1 MKMKEREEKMINVNE
16 LVQRLNASDVP
27 HCSKINNI
35 ITSMPTVTMYTV
47 KADDYPENE
56 NDGFKFDVVTCDDS
70 CDCEDCKNKSTENKP
85 TEEIPAYV
93 SRMINEYHE
102 LKDKYTKLHRMLVK
116 HEAGT
121 LDFEPTCPIKL
132 LEHQADVMSEYLH
145 TLEVRAE
152 IENVEL

>member
-1 MKMKEREEKMINVNE
+1 MKAQMKKLIDVDDLIERLETN
-16 LVQRLNASDVP
+16 SVP
-27 HCSKINNI
+27 YCGKIENI
-35 ITSMPTVTMYTV
+35 IATMPKVTMYNC
-47 KADDYPENE
+47 KADDYPENG
-56 NDGFKFDVVTCDDS
+56 NGDFDFGIVPCDDS
-70 CDCEDCKNKSTENKP
+70 CDCKNEPTEDEP

-102 LKDKYTKLHRMLVK
+102 LKDKYTKLRHMLAK

-121 LDFEPTCPIKL
+121 LDFEPTCPIEL
-132 LEHQADVMSEYLH
+132 LEHQANVMSEYLH